1 MDVSNVAATSVS
13 TIVNSPQSPQTAQQ
27 TAPKNEK
34 QPENQKDSTVVKL
47 SAQARQLNR
56 TENHNTERAE
66 AKQKEAAPPPGLQV
80 VQGESKGGHVN
91 TFA

>member
-13 TIVNSPQSPQTAQQ
+13 TIVNSPQPQQ

-47 SAQARQLNR
+47 SAQAQQLHR
-56 TENHNTERAE
+56 TENQNTERTE
-66 AKQKEAAPPPGLQV
+66 TKPKEAAEPPGIKLME
-80 VQGESKGGHVN
+80 GESKGGRVN
-91 TFA
+91 TYA